1 MRKGKKLHILQLILK
16 SFAYGSIYALVGLG
30 LVLIFRATDVLNFGQ
45 GQLFTM
51 GAYLLVT
58 FWDIWK
64 LPYSLAFLLSVLG
77 TALLGMAM
85 ERVACRPLLKAPVM
99 NSIIATFMTGVV
111 IYNAIQLVWG
121 PEVYT
126 VEPII
131 SNKPISA
138 GKILFTPQDI
148 WITAITVIFILLVY
162 VFLQYTKL
170 GTAFRAT
177 SQSKR
182 AASLMGVSVKKVF
195 SLSWVMSGV
204 LAGVSGVLLAPVLMI
219 EVETGWVAIKGF
231 CAAIMGGFSIPG
243 TIMGGFL
250 LAAVENIFGVYV
262 SVALK
267 DMVAF
272 LVILAVLLVKPS
284 GLFRIEMKKRV

>member
-1 MRKGKKLHILQLILK
+1 MDILFDVLQLILK

-51 GAYLLVT
+51 GAYFLVT

-64 LPYSLAFLLSVLG
+64 LPYALAFLLSIMG
-77 TALLGMAM
+77 TALVGLAM

-111 IYNAIQLVWG
+111 IYNGIQLVWG
-121 PEVYT
+121 AEVYH
-126 VEPII
+126 VDSVI
-131 SNKPISA
+131 SNKPITI
-138 GKILFTPQDI
+138 GKILFTPQDVWI
-148 WITAITVIFILLVY
+148 ATITAFFILLVY
-162 VFLQYTKL
+162 LFLQYTKL
-170 GTAFRAT
+170 GVAFRAT

-182 AASLMGVSVKKVF
+182 AASLMGVSVKNVF

-219 EVETGWVAIKGF
+219 EVGTGWVAIKGF
-231 CAAIMGGFSIPG
+231 CAGIMGGFSIPG
-243 TIMGGFL
+243 TIIGGFL

-267 DMVAF
+267 EMVAF
-272 LVILAVLLVKPS
+272 LTILAVLLVKPS
-284 GLFRIEMKKRV
+284 GLFRIQMKKRV